1 MKKIIIIFTIIMI
14 SIHNIANAKSNFK
27 DYWYFGS
34 TFGLSQYNNIKL
46 LEKDIDDKEYTF
58 FNKLGNGFF
67 LGYQTNNFLGLELGL
82 DWLGTI
88 KKNIDNNIKNVF
100 EVKGIQLTTNIRYP
114 IFTNL
119 YLYTR
124 LGGFFAK
131 SYFNQFSNN
140 YKYHNLDN
148 LYYNVSPLFSF
159 GSEYQIKDNLSSRI
173 EYRVIKNI
181 GNKNDD
187 SLGQK
192 TNNFMFSISIIYK
205 FFDKY
210 HLPSVKNLINKS
222 KNYYNNNYG
231 NNLLSKEKFF
241 IKIFKN
247 IFLNKKNKKILHKFF
262 SLKLKNLLNNINTK
276 IVALDH
282 INYFEQNHKN
292 NFLFQK
298 RTEEIAKYLLS
309 INNHLAKKIIFVK
322 ELENNLF
329 INKKYQKIHNHKL
342 LEKYLI
348 TNRSVKIKILKFFK
362 PIKKYFFIKKKLI
375 NYKNN
380 YHYYDYFNKLYVY
393 QSILFMY
400 KNFIIK
406 SNYFLIKIKK

>member
-46 LEKDIDDKEYTF
+46 LGKDIDDKEYTF
-58 FNKLGNGFF
+58 FNKLGNGLF

-82 DWLGTI
+82 EWLGII
-88 KKNIDNNIKNVF
+88 KKNINDNIKNFF

-114 IFTNL
+114 IFKNL

-131 SYFNQFSNN
+131 SYYNRFSNN
-140 YKYHNLDN
+140 YKYYNLDN

-159 GSEYQIKDNLSSRI
+159 GGEYQIKDNLSSRI

-181 GNKNDD
+181 GSKNDD
-187 SLGQK
+187 NLGQK

-205 FFDKY
+205 FFDKH
-210 HLPSVKNLINKS
+210 HLPTIKNLINKS
-222 KNYYNNNYG
+222 KNYYSNYSHNNFM
-231 NNLLSKEKFF
+231 SKKKFF
-241 IKIFKN
+241 LKFRS
-247 IFLNKKNKKILHKFF
+247 IFLNKKDKSILNKLFK
-262 SLKLKNLLNNINTK
+262 LKLKNLLSNFSNKILILRYVDYYEKNI
-276 IVALDH
+276 
-282 INYFEQNHKN
+282 KN
-292 NFLFQK
+292 NFLVQK
-298 RTEEIAKYLLS
+298 EAKLVVKYLLF
-309 INNHLAKKIIFVK
+309 INNYLTKKNIFVK
-322 ELENNLF
+322 RLEKKLF
-329 INKKYQKIHNHKL
+329 FNKKYRKINNYKIL
-342 LEKYLI
+342 KKYLI
-348 TNRSVKIKILKFFK
+348 KNRYVKIKILRFIKS
-362 PIKKYFFIKKKLI
+362 IKKYFFTKKNLV

-380 YHYYDYFNKLYVY
+380 YNSYDYFNKLYIY

-406 SNYFLIKIKK
+406 NNYS